1 MVCCVAALAVMA
13 ALERLLRAL
22 RGGGS
27 AGWSRRDTSSAETM
41 FAPPA
46 RYAVPR

>member
-13 ALERLLRAL
+13 AFGRLVRAL
-22 RGGGS
+22 RGGGRNVFA
-27 AGWSRRDTSSAETM
+27 AGTA

-46 RYAVPR
+46 RYVVTR

>member
-13 ALERLLRAL
+13 ALDRLLRAL
-22 RGGGS
+22 RGGDGT
-27 AGWSRRDTSSAETM
+27 GWPGRNAFARETV

-46 RYAVPR
+46 RYVVTR

>member
-13 ALERLLRAL
+13 ALDRLLRAL
-22 RGGGS
+22 RGGDGS
-27 AGWSRRDTSSAETM
+27 GRNAFARGTM

-46 RYAVPR
+46 RYVVTR

>member
-13 ALERLLRAL
+13 ALDRLLRAL
-22 RGGGS
+22 RGG
-27 AGWSRRDTSSAETM
+27 ETV

-46 RYAVPR
+46 RYVVTR

>member
-13 ALERLLRAL
+13 AFGRLLRAL
-22 RGGGS
+22 RGADQNASG
-27 AGWSRRDTSSAETM
+27 TV